1 MKICDSCDIV
11 YDVKNCPSCEAKDDT
26 RKIMQEDKLER
37 HRRAE
42 SRERADVFDKWL
54 ADNCHHAVPHD
65 KLRTIPK
72 EKQKIAKTLIRDK

>member
-1 MKICDSCDIV
+1 
-11 YDVKNCPSCEAKDDT
+11 
-26 RKIMQEDKLER
+26 MQEDKLEK

-42 SRERADVFDKWL
+42 SRERADVFDQWL
-54 ADNCHHAVPHD
+54 AGNCHHAVPHD